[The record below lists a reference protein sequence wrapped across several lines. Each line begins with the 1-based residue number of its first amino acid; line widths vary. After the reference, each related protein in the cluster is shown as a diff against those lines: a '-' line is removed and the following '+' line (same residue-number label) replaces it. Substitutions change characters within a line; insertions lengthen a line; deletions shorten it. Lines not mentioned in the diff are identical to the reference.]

1 MTDQLNFMFPA
12 RKKSACVR
20 VTKGAALSR
29 LPMPPPVYGTPEWEK
44 RMQKKILHKVCCG
57 SRLNSCYSVGVEEAM
72 AALQP
77 GDEFV
82 VWKFDRYGRT
92 MLESILLALDLER
105 RGINFRS
112 LTESFDTKTPIG
124 KGVMAFVAAIAE
136 DERASLIKRTR
147 AGMAAAKRRGVKL
160 GRPRKLNAKQIEQA
174 RMWIASREETASRA
188 AARLGVDVSTLR
200 RALNYQAG

>member
-1 MTDQLNFMFPA
+1 M
-12 RKKSACVR
+12 
-20 VTKGAALSR
+20 
-29 LPMPPPVYGTPEWEK
+29 K
-44 RMQKKILHKVCCG
+44 RPGL
-57 SRLNSCYSVGVEEAM
+57 EEAM

-160 GRPRKLNAKQIEQA
+160 GRPRKLNAKQIRRGCGSHPAKKRHRGQRRVWA
-174 RMWIASREETASRA
+174 WTYQRCGGRSIIRPGRA
-188 AARLGVDVSTLR
+188 DRFHGDSPTLFV
-200 RALNYQAG
+200 